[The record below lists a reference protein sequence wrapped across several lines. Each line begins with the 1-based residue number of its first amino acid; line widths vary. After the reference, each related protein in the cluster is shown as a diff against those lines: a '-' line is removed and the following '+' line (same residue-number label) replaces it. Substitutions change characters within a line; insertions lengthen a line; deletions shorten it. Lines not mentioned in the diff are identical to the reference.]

1 MQENIDMGPCSSNT
15 NNQARV
21 AALATLVV
29 FLCEPAWAT
38 LGQTLPSGSATPVTR
53 SSAARVNAAGTSS
66 TATATSSYGVRSTTM
81 NSGTIVS
88 EYATPAGLVFAI
100 SWRGPTLPDLSAML
114 GSYFP
119 TFQAEVAAGRSQRS
133 LGTPLLIQT
142 NGLVVRSRGRMGD
155 FSGQAWAPA
164 LVPTDV
170 NIANVLP

>member
-1 MQENIDMGPCSSNT
+1 MNLCTRDRNYQN
-15 NNQARV
+15 RV

-29 FLCEPAWAT
+29 FLCGPAWAT

-53 SSAARVNAAGTSS
+53 STAARVNAAGVS
-66 TATATSSYGVRSTTM
+66 TTTAGTSSYGVRSTTM
-81 NSGTIVS
+81 DSGTVVS

-100 SWRGPTLPDLSAML
+100 SWQGPTLPDLSALL
-114 GSYFP
+114 GNYFP
-119 TFQAEVAAGRSQRS
+119 TFQSEAAASRSQRS

-164 LVPTDV
+164 LIPADV
-170 NIANVLP
+170 NIADVLP